1 LSQKD
6 NFARKKTR
14 KLKYLPQSYLRGGQ
28 LGKEKADK
36 QPVEA
41 EKSVLAQQ
49 QAVLLFLLQIRN
61 KSQQSVNQI
70 HQTTE
75 QRKLSVNQIH

>member
-1 LSQKD
+1 M
-6 NFARKKTR
+6 
-14 KLKYLPQSYLRGGQ
+14 KYLPQGYLGGSQ

-49 QAVLLFLLQIRN
+49 QAVLLFLLQIRKHN
-61 KSQQSVNQI
+61 SAISQSNPSNNRSIFLRTKI
-70 HQTTE
+70 HYFLH
-75 QRKLSVNQIH
+75 K